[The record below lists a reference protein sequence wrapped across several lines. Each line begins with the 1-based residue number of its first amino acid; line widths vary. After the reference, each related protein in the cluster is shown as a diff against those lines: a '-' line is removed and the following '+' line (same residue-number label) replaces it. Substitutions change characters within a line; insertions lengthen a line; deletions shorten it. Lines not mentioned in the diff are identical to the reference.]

1 MQTFRFILFYF
12 ILFFY
17 YYYYFFL
24 ALMNQDNDNLL
35 SAHHRVERN
44 EEPVEMEA
52 LDSDIEGKSAFYMPM
67 VKERDLSRRGQC
79 RRVTEP
85 TTTETNGQA
94 IDTQTRCNGA

>member
-1 MQTFRFILFYF
+1 MI
-12 ILFFY
+12 I
-17 YYYYFFL
+17 
-24 ALMNQDNDNLL
+24 LL

-67 VKERDLSRRGQC
+67 VKEREC

-94 IDTQTRCNGA
+94 KDTQTRCNGA